1 LLASPRLH
9 RYIVNMGSE
18 FDNRSSE
25 STTNLRKSLITYWK
39 SHSVLRFVI
48 TFLAFLVLGG
58 IVFSQLL
65 SRFHEQVLWLMDLT
79 ASIVGLAM
87 SLFSSNVSFSG
98 ATVIFNGFSVEI
110 IDECTGLFEM
120 LIYVAAV
127 LAYSASIK
135 KKLLGIALGVPAI
148 FIFNIVRIAV
158 LLIAGASSLRL
169 FDFMH
174 LYFWQATLI
183 IMIATAWVGW
193 LYLVVYREKKTIPV
207 SA

>member
-1 LLASPRLH
+1 
-9 RYIVNMGSE
+9 MGSE

-25 STTNLRKSLITYWK
+25 STTNLGKSLITNWK
-39 SHSVLRFVI
+39 SHSVLRFVF
-48 TFLAFLVLGG
+48 TFLAFLILGG
-58 IVFSQLL
+58 IIFSQLF
-65 SRFHEQVLWLMDLT
+65 SRYHEQILWLMDLT
-79 ASIVGLAM
+79 ASIVGTTM
-87 SLFSSNVSFSG
+87 SLFSSDVTYAGPNVAFK
-98 ATVIFNGFSVEI
+98 GFSVEI

-135 KKLLGIALGVPAI
+135 KKLLGIALGIPAI